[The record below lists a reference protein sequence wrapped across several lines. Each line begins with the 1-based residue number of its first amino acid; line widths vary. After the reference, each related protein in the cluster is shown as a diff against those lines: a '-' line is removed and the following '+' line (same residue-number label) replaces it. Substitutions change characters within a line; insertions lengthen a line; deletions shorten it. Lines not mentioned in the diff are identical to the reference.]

1 MCNKKGCGCS
11 AALNIDSATVYLTY
25 VLFCFAFSPQTRE
38 RSSGSNWFTR
48 PHSRR
53 KSGKKVKVTFSDQLD
68 TTASDDGSGGSVPST
83 SPSPFTS
90 AQARWRYLE
99 QIFVPPSPEAVPN
112 RSSPAFDRTSS
123 LRQSGTSYASVG
135 SSGASSGPYNRRPP
149 PQRKVGQKMADCEK
163 EEALNL
169 VSK

>member
-1 MCNKKGCGCS
+1 MCNKKGRGCF
-11 AALNIDSATVYLTY
+11 AALNIDSATVYLTC
-25 VLFCFAFSPQTRE
+25 VLFCFIFSPQTRE

-68 TTASDDGSGGSVPST
+68 TTASDDGSVPST
-83 SPSPFTS
+83 SPSPSTS

-99 QIFVPPSPEAVPN
+99 QIFVPPSPEAAPN
-112 RSSPAFDRTSS
+112 RSGPAFDRTSS

-135 SSGASSGPYNRRPP
+135 SASSGPYNRRPP